1 MMYPEKILVSQLFS
15 EQYTLI
21 IKSDLAAVNAVMQSV
36 TRLRWNIQFLS
47 INEEELEFRLI
58 LLEQELLEANNPLI
72 KEVASLTSAFSKL
85 YNELHIICNHKGVIK
100 NILNIKAILGKWQ
113 LVKAELQEIAD
124 GTPEIKNII
133 LLNDSI
139 FQNEKNLVDT
149 VQKSEFFL
157 LYFNHIFDV
166 VLPSKKTK
174 IILPNFFNTAN
185 VDWTKNITTKQTSID
200 NIIDIQFETTPSFL
214 QANYNELA
222 YAQFKD
228 KIDIKNLTPTLLE
241 TGNYTINTKT
251 GKVLEAYVK
260 RKETTNNELLF
271 SKLEY
276 HFFSD
281 EVERNPSF
289 KSNIKNTELINN

>member
-1 MMYPEKILVSQLFS
+1 MTYLNKILVRQLFS

-21 IKSDLAAVNAVMQSV
+21 IKSDLAAVNAVMQSI

-47 INEEELEFRLI
+47 TTEEELEFRLI

-72 KEVASLTSAFSKL
+72 KEVASLTSTFSKL
-85 YNELHIICNHKGVIK
+85 YNELHIKSNHKGVISS
-100 NILNIKAILGKWQ
+100 ILNAKAILSKWQ
-113 LVKAELQEIAD
+113 IVKAELQEIAN

-139 FQNEKNLVDT
+139 FQNEKNLIDT

-185 VDWTKNITTKQTSID
+185 VDWTKNITAKQSPVE
-200 NIIDIQFETTPSFL
+200 NISDVHFETTPTLL

-222 YAQFKD
+222 YTQFKNN
-228 KIDIKNLTPTLLE
+228 IDIKTLTPNLLE
-241 TGNYTINTKT
+241 TGNYTINTKL
-251 GKVLEAYVK
+251 GKVLEAYIK
-260 RKETTNNELLF
+260 RSETTNNELLF
-271 SKLEY
+271 CKLEY

-281 EVERNPSF
+281 EIERDPSL
-289 KSNIKNTELINN
+289 KQNTKNTKLVNN